1 MKKQR
6 RKYSRPKRP
15 WDKERIER
23 ERKVLRGYGLRR
35 KKEIWRMEA
44 ILRDF
49 RRRARELVA
58 NKDEEQEKM
67 LIEKLNKLGLLP
79 AEATLDNILGLSIE
93 GLLERRLQTLI
104 FRRGMANTLKQ
115 ARQFIVHGHV
125 AINGRKA
132 RWPSQLV
139 KSAEEA
145 KIGYYG
151 KSQVKN
157 HIKEEKIMEVKEEMK
172 KISEAKGVED
182 K

>member
-58 NKDEEQEKM
+58 NKD
-67 LIEKLNKLGLLP
+67 
-79 AEATLDNILGLSIE
+79 
-93 GLLERRLQTLI
+93 
-104 FRRGMANTLKQ
+104 
-115 ARQFIVHGHV
+115 
-125 AINGRKA
+125 
-132 RWPSQLV
+132 
-139 KSAEEA
+139 
-145 KIGYYG
+145 
-151 KSQVKN
+151 
-157 HIKEEKIMEVKEEMK
+157 
-172 KISEAKGVED
+172 
-182 K
+182 